1 MKYFL
6 SLLAVAFFLMG
17 SFINAEASI
26 PRFTPDSYPTIYVE
40 IEIEMDE
47 DPLPVSED
55 EMVHFTEM
63 ASAKELCDAIKM
75 ELVRLTEEAE
85 ENTYPKIFI
94 PYGWLKESKWT
105 QVIEEVEKQK
115 ALVIYMVESEDKK
128 AIEGF
133 LFELPESF

>member
-26 PRFTPDSYPTIYVE
+26 PRFTPDSYPSIYV
-40 IEIEMDE
+40 EIEMDE

-63 ASAKELCDAIKM
+63 ASAKELCNAIKM

-94 PYGWLKESKWT
+94 PYGWLKESKWS

-115 ALVIYMVESEDKK
+115 ELVIYMVESEDKK